1 MPTGSLCAERNVIGT
16 ALSEDLT
23 LKRQD
28 LKMVAVLSVTLEDIG
43 PASSTPRVGALPP
56 PPPALEPQSRLEAPR
71 GARTDVESNV
81 TSGQISLAPS
91 TPDYIGRTD
100 MDSMEAEDPE
110 APPGMASP
118 STPPPRRLRMY
129 GSMSPDPSP
138 SGNKARRNLLD
149 QELLDVVPPLPPSLS
164 QVIASDASSSSASR
178 ANSSRFRFQGNGLFG
193 SYPSLR
199 LNI

>member
-28 LKMVAVLSVTLEDIG
+28 LKMVAVLSVTLDDLG
-43 PASSTPRVGALPP
+43 PVASTPRVGALPP
-56 PPPALEPQSRLEAPR
+56 PPVLERLDAPR
-71 GARTDVESNV
+71 GATGSSA
-81 TSGQISLAPS
+81 TSGQVPLAPP
-91 TPDYIGRTD
+91 TPDFLGRTD
-100 MDSMEAEDPE
+100 MDSVEAEDPE
-110 APPGMASP
+110 APPGMGTP

-138 SGNKARRNLLD
+138 SGNKARRSLLD

-164 QVIASDASSSSASR
+164 QIASDASSSS
-178 ANSSRFRFQGNGLFG
+178 SSRGNGSRFKFPG
-193 SYPSLR
+193 TR
-199 LNI
+199 